1 MSEDTLIKDSKEIAD
16 ITTAIESS
24 LENLRT
30 GLNNSKGFA
39 VVFVATTDDGTM
51 HGGSVFGKVTNTA
64 LSTLCLE
71 AFKTVDRVTAKRAQ
85 CDCPD
90 CRAERASQTTH

>member
-1 MSEDTLIKDSKEIAD
+1 MKEYTMKKESTVITD

-30 GLNNSKGFA
+30 GLNDSKGFA
-39 VVFVATTDDGTM
+39 IVFVSTTDDGTM
-51 HGGSVFGKVTNTA
+51 SGGSVFGKISNA
-64 LSTLCLE
+64 AMSTLCLE
-71 AFKTVDRVTAKRAQ
+71 ALITAGRVTAKRAQ

>member
-1 MSEDTLIKDSKEIAD
+1 MKEDTMRKESTEITDIA
-16 ITTAIESS
+16 TAIESS

-39 VVFVATTDDGTM
+39 IVFVSTTDDGTM
-51 HGGSVFGKVTNTA
+51 YGGSVFGNISNTA
-64 LSTLCLE
+64 MSTLCLE
-71 AFKTVDRVTAKRAQ
+71 ALKTAGRVTAKRVQ

>member
-1 MSEDTLIKDSKEIAD
+1 MKEDTMKKESTGITDIA
-16 ITTAIESS
+16 TAIESS

-30 GLNNSKGFA
+30 GLNDSKGFA
-39 VVFVATTDDGTM
+39 IVFVSTTDDGTM
-51 HGGSVFGKVTNTA
+51 HGGSVVGKISNTA
-64 LSTLCLE
+64 IATLCID
-71 AFKTVDRVTAKRAQ
+71 AVKTAGRVTAKRAQ

>member
-1 MSEDTLIKDSKEIAD
+1 MKEDTMKKESTGITDIA
-16 ITTAIESS
+16 TAIESS

-39 VVFVATTDDGTM
+39 IVFVSTTDDGTM
-51 HGGSVFGKVTNTA
+51 HGGSVFGTISNTA
-64 LSTLCLE
+64 ISTLCLDAVE
-71 AFKTVDRVTAKRAQ
+71 TAARAAKRTQ